1 MSTTTSQCARAYIS
15 IFHGK
20 QKHSAAMDWI
30 LHEVVYELV
39 QYWRGDPIEG
49 IAMGRPLGSHDV

>member
-1 MSTTTSQCARAYIS
+1 MSTTTSQCAYVS

-20 QKHSAAMDWI
+20 QQHSAAMDRI

-39 QYWRGDPIEG
+39 
-49 IAMGRPLGSHDV
+49 